1 METRTCLVCG
11 GSGFEVRWQSSSDME
26 DWHNGACEECH
37 GFGYVMVSDHNEE
50 SVMQSEGGQRCEH
63 GQYRS
68 LCPECSPLA

>member
-11 GSGFEVRWQSSSDME
+11 GSGFETRWQSSSDME

-50 SVMQSEGGQRCEH
+50 SVMESREKSGEILIDDGDD
-63 GQYRS
+63 GWY
-68 LCPECSPLA
+68 